1 MDPLGAKGSPV
12 RTVFNL
18 VGATGFEPATFC
30 SRSKRATRLRY
41 APDVFVIKTLA
52 ILTPAGRASNSK
64 QPGRIAQ
71 RMADVGFI
79 KYK

>member
-1 MDPLGAKGSPV
+1 
-12 RTVFNL
+12 
-18 VGATGFEPATFC
+18 
-30 SRSKRATRLRY
+30 
-41 APDVFVIKTLA
+41 VFVIKTLA